1 MKVDLVIGSLDV
13 GGAEKQIAGL
23 ALALNR
29 LGNEAT
35 VVTLFSDGKLAETL
49 AQAGLRHVSLASS
62 CPRNGGVLG
71 RGGRLP
77 ALVLSLV
84 RRWSRARP
92 DAVQAWLPEAQIIAL
107 PVARLLGVPVRVLA
121 LRSQSSAV
129 NLSRSSWKAL
139 EVAARSSTDAVG
151 NAGAVVNDPGWPL
164 GRLPRHVIAN
174 AVDVPVEA
182 AVPSLEPARGVM
194 VANLNPHKGHLVL
207 VEALARSSTNPRV
220 NVVGSGPMRA
230 QLDTAIAARG
240 LGDRV
245 TIVEGVSDP
254 TPYLLDSQFFV
265 LSSPSEGLPNAAL
278 EAMAAGLPVIAFAVG
293 GIPEIVEDG
302 VSGLLVTPGD
312 VDGLAAAIDR
322 AVLDPG
328 WRARAGRAARERV
341 QQLTWESR
349 ALQNLAVMGA
359 HGG

>member
-1 MKVDLVIGSLDV
+1 MKVDLCISSLEIGGSERQLVGLAKSLAALGVDVQVVALSCGGPFEPELLAAGIPVVGLDSSTGPAGSLRLMT
-13 GGAEKQIAGL
+13 QPL
-23 ALALNR
+23 AVA
-29 LGNEAT
+29 
-35 VVTLFSDGKLAETL
+35 
-49 AQAGLRHVSLASS
+49 
-62 CPRNGGVLG
+62 
-71 RGGRLP
+71 
-77 ALVLSLV
+77 SLV
-84 RRWSRARP
+84 RYWRSRRP
-92 DAVQAWLPEAQIIAL
+92 DAVQAWLPAAQILAL
-107 PVARLLGVPVRVLA
+107 PVARLLRVPRRILA
-121 LRSQSSAV
+121 LRSMASAV
-129 NLSRSSWKAL
+129 NMRPVTRIAFDL
-139 EVAARSSTDAVG
+139 AARSATDAVG
-151 NAGAVVNDPGWPL
+151 NSAAVVDDPGWHV
-164 GRLPRHVIAN
+164 GRLRQHVITN
-174 AVDVPVEA
+174 AVNIPA
-182 AVPSLEPARGVM
+182 AAADPSREPARGVM
-194 VANLNPHKGHLVL
+194 VANLNPHKGHLAL
-207 VEALARSSTNPRV
+207 VEALARSRTHPHV

-230 QLDTAIAARG
+230 QLDTAIAAYG

-302 VSGLLVTPGD
+302 VSGLLVAPGD
-312 VDGLAAAIDR
+312 VDGLTAAIDR
-322 AVLDPG
+322 AVLDPV

>member
-23 ALALNR
+23 AMALNR
-29 LGNEAT
+29 LGNDAT
-35 VVTLFSDGKLAETL
+35 VVTLFSDGRLADTL
-49 AQAGLRHVSLASS
+49 AKAGLRHVSLASGRQ
-62 CPRNGGVLG
+62 RNSGVLR

-84 RRWSRARP
+84 RRWSRSRP
-92 DAVQAWLPEAQIIAL
+92 DAVQAWLPEAQIVAL
-107 PVARLLGVPVRVLA
+107 PVARLVGIPVRVLA

-129 NLSRSSWKAL
+129 NLSRSSWRAL

-151 NAGAVVNDPGWPL
+151 NAWAVANDPGWRL
-164 GRLPRHVIAN
+164 GKLRRHVIAN
-174 AVDVPVEA
+174 AVDVPVA
-182 AVPSLEPARGVM
+182 AADPSREPARGVM
-194 VANLNPHKGHLVL
+194 VANLNPHKGQLAL
-207 VEALARSSTNPRV
+207 VEALARARTGPQV
-220 NVVGSGPMRA
+220 NLVGSGPMRA
-230 QLDTAIAARG
+230 QLDAAILARG
-240 LGDRV
+240 LTDRM
-245 TIVEGVSDP
+245 TIIEGVSDP

-293 GIPEIVEDG
+293 GIPEIIDDG
-302 VSGLLVTPGD
+302 VSGLLVKPGD
-312 VDGLAAAIDR
+312 IDGLAAAIDR

-328 WRARAGRAARERV
+328 WRARAGREARERV

-349 ALQNLAVMGA
+349 ALENLAVMSA
-359 HGG
+359 HGD